1 MQKRLNVGKGVGRS
15 CDSALQGQ
23 CDRDDMGFAV
33 LVQFVF
39 AIVVVVV
46 SAFFG
51 QKAMWSAALGSAIAI
66 LPNAIFAIYL
76 ASSPKAAVY
85 RFFVGE
91 GVKIFIAIAA
101 AAVVWRQY
109 GSQIQPFAYWAGL
122 ILVLKAHNFGLL
134 RTVKE

>member
-1 MQKRLNVGKGVGRS
+1 M
-15 CDSALQGQ
+15 QGQ
-23 CDRDDMGFAV
+23 FDWNDMGFAV

-39 AIVVVVV
+39 AIVIAAV

-51 QKAMWSAALGSAIAI
+51 EKAMWSALLGGAIAI
-66 LPNAIFAIYL
+66 LPNLVFAIYL
-76 ASSPKAAVY
+76 ASSQKAAVY

-101 AAVVWRQY
+101 AAVVWQQY
-109 GSQIQPFAYWAGL
+109 GSQIQPIAYWAGL